1 MKKIEDTSTLFSKK
15 KTAEYLPKTTH
26 TPSQGENLTTVTI
39 LIIIS
44 QNPADETRKKSEY
57 DLSDMD
63 NEDDAAQEQ
72 VT

>member
-26 TPSQGENLTTVTI
+26 SPSQGENLTT
-39 LIIIS
+39 
-44 QNPADETRKKSEY
+44 NPADETRKKSEY